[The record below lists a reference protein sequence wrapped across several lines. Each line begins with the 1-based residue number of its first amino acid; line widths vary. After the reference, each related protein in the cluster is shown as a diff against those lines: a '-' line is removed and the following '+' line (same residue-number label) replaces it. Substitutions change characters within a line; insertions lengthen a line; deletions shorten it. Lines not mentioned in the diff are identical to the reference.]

1 MKRFFSFFF
10 LIGLTAGA
18 VFVFRFTL
26 QKALVDVDIEEL
38 ARYNASEHLADAR
51 GTTTVVSTTG
61 AQTATPA
68 TEQSPT
74 SQVTHPLP
82 TFSEREIHTAKTEV
96 HAPEPLTRPSLSAT
110 GALTVPGVVAVTNAE
125 RTAQGLSS
133 LTLNTKLSNA
143 AAAKLADMFAKQY
156 FAHEAPDG
164 TIPSD
169 WVDGAGYTY
178 RLTGENLALGD
189 FSGDTD
195 LVTAWMNSPGH
206 RANILKPEYTEIGVA
221 VGKGMYNG
229 RETWLAVQVFGKP
242 LPSCTL
248 PSTDM
253 KALITANQEAIKT
266 KQEELTTQKTALDAY
281 EPKQGDAYKEK
292 VDVYNALVAEYNTL
306 IGDTESLV
314 NEFNVAVSSYNA
326 CIEG

>member
-1 MKRFFSFFF
+1 MRRLFSILFFA
-10 LIGLTAGA
+10 GLTIGA
-18 VFVFRFTL
+18 IFIFRL
-26 QKALVDVDIEEL
+26 SLHQALVSVDIEEL
-38 ARYNASEHLADAR
+38 ARYN
-51 GTTTVVSTTG
+51 
-61 AQTATPA
+61 
-68 TEQSPT
+68 T
-74 SQVTHPLP
+74 SQHLTEASDSTGTAGKTKELSTNPGIKETQQTNVTNPLP
-82 TFSEREIHTAKTEV
+82 TFTEREITATKTEI
-96 HAPEPLTRPSLSAT
+96 HAPEPLTRPSLSAVGT
-110 GALTVPGVVAVTNAE
+110 LTVPGVIAVTNAE
-125 RTAQGLSS
+125 RTAQGFFTLS
-133 LTLNTKLSNA
+133 LNTKLSSA

-156 FAHEAPDG
+156 FAHEGPDG
-164 TIPSD
+164 TKPSD
-169 WVDGAGYTY
+169 WVEGAGYTY

-221 VGKGMYNG
+221 VGKGMYDG

-253 KALITANQEAIKT
+253 KAQITTNQEAIKT

-281 EPKQGDAYKEK
+281 EPKQGDAYKEQ
-292 VDVYNALVAEYNTL
+292 VNLYNALVAEYNTL

-314 NEFNVAVSSYNA
+314 NEYNVVVSGYNA